1 MESEGRGPE
10 EMRVCYP
17 GFPEAKGAA
26 KFAAWGLSPEAS
38 SFEM

>member
-10 EMRVCYP
+10 ELRVYHP

-26 KFAAWGLSPEAS
+26 NFAAWGLSSEAS
-38 SFEM
+38 SFEV